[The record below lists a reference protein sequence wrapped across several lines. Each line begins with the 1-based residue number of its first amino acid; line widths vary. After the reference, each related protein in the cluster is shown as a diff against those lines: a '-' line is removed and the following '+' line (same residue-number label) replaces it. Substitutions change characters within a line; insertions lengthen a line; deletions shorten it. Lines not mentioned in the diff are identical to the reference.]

1 MRTVQVTIVGMGPR
15 GLGILQHIAHG
26 ARRLPE
32 GTALDVH
39 LVDPG
44 DSGQGAHSSRQPDH
58 LLTNTLASQL
68 TMFPDG
74 TGPSFTEWAQQ
85 AGYRGFAGSYH
96 RTGEACGDPI
106 GPHDYLPRGL
116 LGEYLSF
123 VFDHTVRSLPGSVRV
138 VHHRA
143 RAVDMEEL
151 PPSGRYLVRIEGGY
165 EIPSDF
171 VFLATGHCRRA
182 PDEEDVRFGNF
193 VREHRERNDRLA
205 YVADCYPVDKLERI
219 APGTTVAVRGLG
231 LTAHDVI
238 AHLTTGRGGRFEGDG
253 LDMRYLPSGREPSIL
268 LFSRQCLPAAARG
281 INQKGLTG
289 DYKPNFLTP
298 GAVRDL
304 RRHAEERSGST
315 QIDFDTDVAPLLLRE
330 MGYVYRCTLEQRDIP
345 PEQYDFP
352 AADQAA
358 VAAVIDPLAGRS
370 FGNLDD
376 FRAFFRAFVTEDLEH
391 AERGNRTSPVK
402 AATDAIRDV
411 RASLR
416 AAVEFSGLTP
426 DSHRVFND
434 RWVPLMNRV
443 SFGPPRRR
451 NHELLALMN
460 AGLVDLAGGP
470 GSRVVPDPETARFAV
485 RTEFAGAGTTT
496 RYADTLVAA
505 RLDLFHPR
513 TDGSPLTARLLERGL
528 IRPYRNG
535 SYEPG
540 GVDITSTGRVITRTG
555 TPLAGVWALGYLVE
569 GPRYYTYY
577 LPRAGMKSRFTDEAN
592 AAVGEMWQ
600 QLMFKEEVE
609 SRDDRQRQ
617 PVSLP

>member
-15 GLGILQHIAHG
+15 GLGILQHMIHSAH
-26 ARRLPE
+26 RLPE
-32 GTALDVH
+32 GTVLDVH

-44 DSGQGAHSSRQPDH
+44 DSGQGVHSSRQPDH

-74 TGPSFTEWAQQ
+74 SGPSFTEWAQQ
-85 AGYRGFAGSYH
+85 AGYRRFDGFYH
-96 RTGEACGDPI
+96 RTGETCGDPI
-106 GPHDYLPRGL
+106 GSHDYLPRSL

-123 VFDHTVRSLPGSVRV
+123 AFDRTVRSLPGSIRV

-143 RAVDMEEL
+143 RAVDLQEL
-151 PPSGRYLVRIEGGY
+151 LPSGRYLVRIEGGY

-182 PDEEDVRFGNF
+182 PDQEDVRFGNF
-193 VREHRERNDRLA
+193 VSDHRDRNDRLA
-205 YVADCYPVDKLERI
+205 YVEHCYPVDKLERI
-219 APGTTVAVRGLG
+219 APGTTVAVQGLG

-304 RRHAEERSGST
+304 RRHAEERRGST
-315 QIDFDTDVAPLLLRE
+315 QIDFETDVAPLLLRE
-330 MGYVYRCTLEQRDIP
+330 MGYVYRCALEQRDIP
-345 PEQYDFP
+345 PEQYEFS

-358 VAAVIDPLAGRS
+358 IAAVLDPLAGRT
-370 FGNLDD
+370 FRGLDC
-376 FRAFFRAFVTEDLEH
+376 FRTFLRAFVTEDLEH

-416 AAVEFSGLTP
+416 EAVEFSGLTP
-426 DSHRVFND
+426 DSHWVFNN

-451 NHELLALMN
+451 NYELLALMN

-470 GSRVVPDPETARFAV
+470 GCRVVPDPETARFAI
-485 RTEFAGAGTTT
+485 RTDFTGAGPTT

-528 IRPYRNG
+528 IRSYRNG

-540 GVDITSTGRVITRTG
+540 GIDITSTSRVISRTG

-577 LPRAGMKSRFTDEAN
+577 LPRAGQKSRFTDEAK
-592 AAVGEMWQ
+592 AAVGDMWQ
-600 QLMFKEEVE
+600 QLMIKEEGE
-609 SRDDRQRQ
+609 TREDRQRQ
-617 PVSLP
+617 PVSLH